1 LGAVKNPRRIPASE
15 ILIATELGRDSR
27 IFDERD
33 VIRLL
38 KQAIEREGDQG
49 AFARH
54 HGIDRGYL
62 NLISNEKRPINKA
75 VLRALGLR
83 KVFAPE

>member
-1 LGAVKNPRRIPASE
+1 LGAVKNPRRTPASE
-15 ILIATELGRDSR
+15 ILIASELGRDGR
-27 IFDERD
+27 IFEEKD

-54 HGIDRGYL
+54 HGIDRSYL
-62 NLISNEKRPINKA
+62 NLISRERTNKQRRSKSP
-75 VLRALGLR
+75 RAP
-83 KVFAPE
+83 KSICS